1 MNEVV
6 IYNNCYVQYEI
17 FLCAMFLLMPVSR
30 KITELIDTG
39 IVKRKL
45 NQYTNWNILMI
56 FNNYILINCFGI
68 YNINIC
74 KFIAHN
80 SLQVM
85 LLFHIFIIYDSRILF
100 EVIDENPIVLKY
112 NFNNR
117 ISKKYLLQLEYIIC
131 NIVIH
136 ILPVYFYRDTL
147 IYYSS
152 HGDNNMYLYA
162 IIFKFMWALNIFG
175 NFNICSIYVPTI
187 DFNVISFI
195 NIILVSDYLVD
206 KTLMNI
212 SY

>member
-1 MNEVV
+1 MNELVV
-6 IYNNCYVQYEI
+6 YNNCSTEYEI

-30 KITELIDTG
+30 KITELIEIG

-56 FNNYILINCFGI
+56 FTNYILIHGFGI

-100 EVIDENPIVLKY
+100 QAINDKPFLIRY
-112 NFNNR
+112 DFNNR
-117 ISKKYLLQLEYIIC
+117 VSAKSLLHFEYIIC
-131 NIVIH
+131 NIIIH
-136 ILPVYFYRDTL
+136 ILPVYCYSDTL
-147 IYYSS
+147 VYYKS
-152 HGDNNMYLYA
+152 HGDTDMFLYA

-175 NFNICSIYVPTI
+175 NFNVTSIYVPTI
-187 DFNVISFI
+187 DFNIISLI
-195 NIILVSDYLVD
+195 NIILISDYIVD
-206 KTLMNI
+206 KTLMYI